1 MKEKIKRILNLQKS
15 AFIVVWAATILLAAL
30 YECGAET
37 FQKGIYEG
45 NAQMEYIFQS
55 VCILLTICLI
65 PLALRL
71 FNLNLVKRIKEL
83 PLQEALKSYRIWG
96 DVRLSLLFAP
106 VMLGLTFYY
115 LTLNTTGLF
124 CACMALIASLF
135 CVPSTNRII
144 NELDLPEN
152 LND

>member
-1 MKEKIKRILNLQKS
+1 MKEQIKRILKLQVIG
-15 AFIVVWAATILLAAL
+15 FIGIWLFPAIYAILF
-30 YECGAET
+30 ET
-37 FQKGIYEG
+37 GVLEEGIYAG
-45 NAQMEYIFQS
+45 DAQMEYIFQS

-83 PLQEALKSYRIWG
+83 PLQEALKSYRIWS
-96 DVRLSLLFAP
+96 DVRMSLLFAP